1 MSVSVKDKMTPLANA
16 IRLCTATSDV
26 LSFDEMLTAIADFVG
41 YDISDIKD
49 QLWNMSRVEKFTVM
63 ANIVRAATGKTH
75 LLSLSEMAELIRSF
89 ASDVAKIGV
98 RRYGS
103 LEEAITVA
111 KSGDT
116 VTLLRDIDVGNLSN
130 VSIDKSITLDGR
142 NHTIT
147 RKTGSD
153 TLFVI
158 TKDGVAFNIQ
168 SVIADV
174 SLGSG
179 ECFLYGNNIT
189 ADVNIIDSN
198 IKSTE
203 NVLFLRHAT
212 CNVTV
217 NSSTLNAGLRN
228 IQFNYCSGNV
238 EVNNSNLYGGRSDA
252 NAFLIYDSDVNA
264 CIKNSILYGKDS
276 PALSVRYSDISVLID
291 NSYVQADN
299 TIYGAIDVHNCSPLI
314 DLKGSTKVW
323 VDALTHASIRMR
335 GSQNCDPIITLY
347 DNVTLTEG
355 VRSHIYYT
363 TYAYRTGF
371 HVKFA
376 DGYAGAKYKVLST
389 TDSNLACQVW
399 LEDNLSAAFSHVGT
413 VCTIDAAEAMAL
425 GYTVNYDS
433 ALECYVIEHNGM
445 HFAWKS
451 SDLTVTPSIA
461 RSGWNLTA
469 NCTVNITNRE
479 HANTEKITYSYAWY
493 RSGVLLGSDKS
504 IEVGDYGTYEVAVT
518 VYATL
523 TDSSGCVS
531 EIRTSATASITV

>member
-1 MSVSVKDKMTPLANA
+1 MSVKEKM
-16 IRLCTATSDV
+16 
-26 LSFDEMLTAIADFVG
+26 TAIADAIRNITLETAALG
-41 YDISDIKD
+41 LDEMIAGTAGIMDYDLSEVEGQLPEMTLDEKLTAMADII
-49 QLWNMSRVEKFTVM
+49 RHG
-63 ANIVRAATGKTH
+63 AAFSK
-75 LLSLSEMAELIRSF
+75 LLSLDEMARVITEF
-89 ASDVAKIGV
+89 PNAVVSDGKAFYDTLDAAIAAC
-98 RRYGS
+98 
-103 LEEAITVA
+103 EE
-111 KSGDT
+111 GGT
-116 VTLLRDIDVGNLSN
+116 VTLLKDVDVGDLSN

-142 NHTIT
+142 SHTIT

-158 TKDGVAFNIQ
+158 TKDGVTFNIQ
-168 SVIADV
+168 NIIADV

-189 ADVNIIDSN
+189 ADVNISDSD
-198 IKSTE
+198 ITSTE
-203 NVLFLRHAT
+203 NVLFLHSST

-238 EVNNSNLYGGRSDA
+238 EVNHSNLYGGRSDA
-252 NAFLIYDSDVNA
+252 NAFLIYDSGINA
-264 CIKNSILYGKDS
+264 CIKNSNLYGKDS
-276 PALSVRYSDISVLID
+276 PALSVRYSDISLLID

-376 DGYAGAKYKVLST
+376 DGYTGAKYKVLST
-389 TDSNLACQVW
+389 TDSDLACQVW
-399 LEDNLSAAFSHVGT
+399 LEDNLSAAFSRVGT
-413 VCTIDAAEAMAL
+413 VCAFDTTEATAL

-433 ALECYVIEHNGM
+433 ALECYVIEHNGT
-445 HFAWKS
+445 HFTWQDA
-451 SDLTVTPSIA
+451 DLTVTPSIT

-469 NCTVNITNRE
+469 ICTVNITNRE
-479 HANTEKITYSYAWY
+479 YANTEKITYSYAWY
-493 RSGVLLGSDKS
+493 RSGVLIGSDKS

-531 EIRTSATASITV
+531 LISASASVSIKI

>member
-41 YDISDIKD
+41 YDISDTKD
-49 QLWNMSRVEKFTVM
+49 KLGNMSRVEKFTVM

-142 NHTIT
+142 NYTVT
-147 RKTGSD
+147 REVEGSH
-153 TLFVI
+153 LFVI
-158 TKDGVAFNIQ
+158 KQSGVALNVKNLKCEFCASVNKAFIHANALSANLNIENCELNSNEVVVYLSNVDGDTSIKNSTVKSKEQVFQFNYTTGTIEILN
-168 SVIADV
+168 S
-174 SLGSG
+174 SLHG
-179 ECFLYGNNIT
+179 
-189 ADVNIIDSN
+189 
-198 IKSTE
+198 
-203 NVLFLRHAT
+203 
-212 CNVTV
+212 
-217 NSSTLNAGLRN
+217 NSST
-228 IQFNYCSGNV
+228 
-238 EVNNSNLYGGRSDA
+238 DA
-252 NAFLIYDSDVNA
+252 TLHFYDSRSSV
-264 CIKNSILYGKDS
+264 SIEASRMIGSYA
-276 PALSVRYSDISVLID
+276 PAISIRYSNVPVTISD
-291 NSYVQADN
+291 SYVQADN

-445 HFAWKS
+445 HFTWQS

-523 TDSSGCVS
+523 TDGSGCVS